1 MTDRRR
7 ITDLTIKYVKGA
19 ILPEEQT
26 ELLVWVNSSETNKRR
41 FEERIAEANILMGL
55 AIWEDAAREKEEQ
68 KLLVQWDLKEAEPGK
83 PEPILRSRR
92 YLWLAAASIF
102 VIVAGGIV
110 LWQSRIAG
118 QSKLVEVHSV
128 QDLNPGGYKATLTLA
143 NGSVIIL
150 DSVHAGTI
158 AEQGSSN
165 IRKIADG
172 QLAYDQTK
180 EKPGE
185 VLYNVVSTP
194 PGGQYKVILPDGSA
208 VWLDAASS
216 IRFPA
221 TFAKAERRVEITGE
235 VYFEVSDDPTRPFY
249 VTANGMHVEVL
260 GTHFNIN
267 AYADEPVIKTT
278 LLEGSVRVAEG
289 IVLKPGQQA
298 QLVAD
303 GPVKVL
309 SNVDMEEVVAWK
321 NGYFQFDDAD
331 IQMVMRTL
339 ARWYNVKVRF
349 EGDIPKV
356 LSSGII
362 SRANKAS
369 DVLKVLQASGFH
381 FRIEGETIIVGP

>member
-1 MTDRRR
+1 MDRKR
-7 ITDLTIKYVKGA
+7 ITDLTVKYVKGA

-26 ELLVWVNSSETNKRR
+26 ELFLWVNSSETNKRR
-41 FEERIAEANILMGL
+41 FEERIEEANILMGL
-55 AIWEDAAREKEEQ
+55 AIWEDAAWEKEEQ
-68 KLLVQWDLKEAEPGK
+68 KLRVQWDRKDAEPGK
-83 PEPILRSRR
+83 PEPILRSRK
-92 YLWLAAASIF
+92 YLWLAAASML

-158 AEQGSSN
+158 AEQGSSS

-180 EKPGE
+180 DKSGE

-194 PGGQYKVILPDGSA
+194 PGGQYKVILPDGSG

-235 VYFEVSDDPTRPFY
+235 VYFEVSNDPTRPFH
-249 VTANGMHVEVL
+249 VAVNSIQVEVL

-278 LLEGSVRVAEG
+278 LLEGSVRVAES

-298 QLVAD
+298 QLVA
-303 GPVKVL
+303 GQIKVL

-381 FRIEGETIIVGP
+381 FRIEGETIIVTP